1 MLRILW
7 HKLTSLKPIRSFVK
21 NVVRPTSNKYST
33 LEKPQGSLRV
43 QAKRPTYRSLSS
55 HVKRADTSIANSN
68 QEKEND
74 WSKVR
79 RMYSGIH
86 MHYMDLQEDLEQEK
100 EA

>member
-1 MLRILW
+1 MLRRI
-7 HKLTSLKPIRSFVK
+7 KLTLLRLIQYFVK
-21 NVVRPTSNKYST
+21 SAEDRSSNKYST

-100 EA
+100 ET